1 MMRWFAEAIS
11 IIRDAGAGYQRHKA
25 PRLGAAIAFYTLLSL
40 SPLLLF
46 VLAIVG
52 SIFGQDAARGEIHSQ
67 ITSLVGPEGA
77 KAVEAMV
84 ADTQKPA
91 AGFLATTIGIL
102 TLIFGATGVFVEL
115 QDALDTVW
123 DVRPDPTQSTILTMI
138 RDRILSFSI
147 VCGMA
152 FLLLVSLLFSAILS
166 TTQGMIAGWLPDF
179 QGIVNVINMGISFL
193 LTAAMFAMI
202 FKRLPTANPPWS
214 VVWLGAG
221 VTAILFTVGKE
232 VIGLYLGRT
241 AVGSAYGA
249 AGSLV
254 VLLVWIYYSTQILL
268 FGAEITRVISH
279 RKTQSLSQ
287 PDHALPTDSPN
298 ENGRSAPL
306 RPGD

>member
-268 FGAEITRVISH
+268 FGAEITRVISQ

-287 PDHALPTDSPN
+287 PVHAMPTYSPN
-298 ENGRSAPL
+298 DNGRSASL

>member
-1 MMRWFAEAIS
+1 MTKRFAAAYEIV
-11 IIRDAGAGYQRHKA
+11 RDAGKGFQRHKA

-52 SIFGQDAARGEIHSQ
+52 MVFGQEDARDAITDQ
-67 ITSLVGPEGA
+67 ITNLVGAEGA
-77 KAVEAMV
+77 KVVEAMV

-123 DVRPDPTQSTILTMI
+123 DVHPHPTHSTIWAMI
-138 RDRILSFSI
+138 RDRVLSFSI

-152 FLLLVSLLFSAILS
+152 FLLLVSLLFSAVLS
-166 TTQGMIAGWLPDF
+166 ATQGIIAGWLPESR
-179 QGIVNVINMGISFL
+179 GLSGAINSTTSL
-193 LTAAMFAMI
+193 LMTTAMFAMI
-202 FKRLPTANPPWS
+202 FKRLPHAETRWSDVWIGAVITA
-214 VVWLGAG
+214 V
-221 VTAILFTVGKE
+221 LFVVGKE
-232 VIGLYLGRT
+232 LIGVYIGRA

-254 VLLVWIYYSTQILL
+254 VLLVWVYYSTQIML
-268 FGAEITRVISH
+268 FGAEITHVISQRQH
-279 RKTQSLSQ
+279 TAAGSKQKA
-287 PDHALPTDSPN
+287 H
-298 ENGRSAPL
+298 
-306 RPGD
+306 PGFSSNSEK